1 MCSEINALGVK
12 LNKKLIEEFEN
23 SESKLLAVTKYWNLE
38 ETNELISQF
47 WEEGSEILIGL
58 WENRVNSL
66 KEKNMEREA
75 THFIGNIQTKE
86 IKYITQYCCTIHSL
100 DNIKQIRKIEE
111 ICQKQ
116 WNWVKVFIQI
126 NLDPNKEWWIQ
137 IEEIPKFLDE
147 LAELENISLIW
158 FSAIWK
164 WEFSEEEK
172 REEFRLLKSLRS
184 KYLQNWIISAG
195 TSRDYKIAIEE
206 GIEIVRVGKALIQE

>member
-1 MCSEINALGVK
+1 MLK
-12 LNKKLIEEFEN
+12 LNKKLIEEFKN

-38 ETNELISQF
+38 ETNELIYQF
-47 WEEGSEILIGL
+47 WEEGSKILIGL

-86 IKYITQYCCTIHSL
+86 IKYITQYCGTIHSL

-111 ICQKQ
+111 ICSKQ
-116 WNWVKVFIQI
+116 NTWVKVFLQI
-126 NLDPNKEWWIQ
+126 NLDSTKEWWIQ
-137 IEEIPKFLDE
+137 IEEIPKFLEE

-164 WEFSEEEK
+164 AEFTEEEK

-184 KYLQNWIISAG
+184 KYLQKWIISAG

-206 GIEIVRVGKALIQE
+206 GIEIIRVGKALIKE

>member
-1 MCSEINALGVK
+1 MK
-12 LNKKLIEEFEN
+12 LNKKLIDEFKN

-47 WEEGSEILIGL
+47 SEEDTNILVWL
-58 WENRVNSL
+58 WENRVNTL
-66 KEKNMEREA
+66 KEKKLEREA
-75 THFIGNIQTKE
+75 THFIWNIQTKE
-86 IKYITQYCCTIHSL
+86 IKYIIQYCWTIHSV

-111 ICQKQ
+111 ICSKQ
-116 WNWVKVFIQI
+116 NNWVKVFLQI
-126 NLDPNKEWWIQ
+126 NLDSTKEWGIQ
-137 IEEIPKFLDE
+137 IEEIPKFLEE
-147 LAELENISLIW
+147 LAGLENISLIW

-164 WEFSEEEK
+164 WECSEEEK